1 MGIRNLL
8 ADLVSQRI
16 REYLSESPVS
26 GDVPRL
32 YPPATEQQVAE
43 LGRYARQELEPGYK
57 EFLLMADGMEGFFPG
72 MRILGC
78 RDWVDE
84 GPEATSQQFLE
95 ILQESGTP
103 MDVGL
108 PGNVVLFPVAIDG
121 DAAQGIFM
129 LQLSGSAPERFWWVG
144 EGDSM
149 FFGTFADL
157 LGYLIDFD
165 SYSPRDSVDPGLAEG
180 ASTGTDRQ

>member
-1 MGIRNLL
+1 MEIRNLL
-8 ADLVSQRI
+8 AELVSQRI

-26 GDVPRL
+26 GDVPQL

-43 LGRYARQELEPGYK
+43 LGRYAGQELEQGYK
-57 EFLLMADGMEGFFPG
+57 DFLLLADGMDSFFPD

-78 RDWVDE
+78 RDWLEE
-84 GPEATSQQFLE
+84 GPEVTSRKFLE
-95 ILQESGTP
+95 ILRESGTP

-108 PGNVVLFPVAIDG
+108 PENVGLFPVAIDG

-129 LQLSGSAPERFWWVG
+129 LQLSGSVPERFWWVG

-149 FFGTFADL
+149 FFGAFADL

-165 SYSPRDSVDPGLAEG
+165 SYSPRDSVDPGL
-180 ASTGTDRQ
+180 S